1 VKERKLDLVEE
12 GLPPSVPA
20 PEEAAERVRRAKIIC
35 TIGPACDS
43 EEIIRDLMRTGM
55 DVARLNFSHGTHSD
69 HARRIQRLRRAAHHL
84 KRTVCILQDLQGPKI
99 RTGRLKDGKRVLLK
113 AGSVL
118 TITPRKVAGTAALI
132 STDFAGLAGEV
143 EPGSRVLLSDG
154 RVELKVRAIRGQDVE
169 CEVLNGGSIGEH
181 QGINLPGAALSI
193 PALTEKDK
201 RDLEFG
207 LKHGVDVVALSFVRS
222 ADDIRMAKT
231 LMREFG
237 KSVPII
243 AKLEKPQAIERLE
256 EILEIA
262 NGVMIARGDLG
273 VELPPERVPTI
284 QKLVIQRAGVW
295 RRPVITATQ
304 MLESMTENPRPT
316 RAEASDVANAI
327 FDGTD
332 VVMLSGE
339 TATGRYPR
347 ETVAMMVRII
357 LEAEASIAQLP
368 PTPRRRHE
376 QQNYSVAETICESIA
391 HAAEDLPMGAIA
403 VFTESGN
410 TARMLSKHR
419 PKVCIYA
426 FSRKPEVC
434 NRMNALWG
442 VHPIHKEEWESTEA
456 MLRTAEEELLP
467 RGLLRAGDVLGLV
480 AGTKLTSGATNF
492 MRLHTVEEGERP
504 PSRRRKKK

>member
-1 VKERKLDLVEE
+1 MKKRKLDLVE
-12 GLPPSVPA
+12 GDLPASAPA
-20 PEEAAERVRRAKIIC
+20 PEELPERVRRAKIIC

-43 EEIIRDLMRTGM
+43 EEMICDLMRLGM
-55 DVARLNFSHGTHSD
+55 DVARLNFSHGTHSE
-69 HARRIQRLRRAAHHL
+69 HARRIQRLRRAARHL

-99 RTGRLKDGKRVLLK
+99 RTGRLKDGEAVLLK
-113 AGSVL
+113 AGAVL

-132 STDFAGLAGEV
+132 STDFAGLAREV
-143 EPGSRVLLSDG
+143 APGARVLLSDG
-154 RVELKVRAIRGQDVE
+154 RIELKVREIRGEDVE
-169 CEVLNGGSIGEH
+169 CEVLNGGTLGEQ
-181 QGINLPGAALSI
+181 QGINLPGAAVAI
-193 PALTEKDK
+193 PALTAKD
-201 RDLEFG
+201 RLDLEFG

-222 ADDIRMAKT
+222 ADDIREAKS
-231 LMREFG
+231 LMRELG

-256 EILEIA
+256 EILEVA

-273 VELPPERVPTI
+273 VELPPERVPII

-339 TATGRYPR
+339 TASGRYPR

-368 PTPRRRHE
+368 AVPRRRREEHR
-376 QQNYSVAETICESIA
+376 YSVAETICESIA

-419 PKVCIYA
+419 PKICIYA

-434 NRMNALWG
+434 NRMNVLWG
-442 VHPIHKEEWESTEA
+442 VHPVHKKEWESAEA
-456 MLRTAEEELLP
+456 MLRTAEKELLP
-467 RGLLRAGDVLGLV
+467 KGLLRPGDVLGLV

-492 MRLHTVEEGERP
+492 MRLHTVEESDRAR
-504 PSRRRKKK
+504 STRRKKK